1 MLRRLA
7 AAALLIVATAG
18 PAAARIITFTASAF
32 NGSYTTDAPGDS
44 PITGIQAVSAQFQLD
59 TSKGIDVFPIP
70 GYFFNGYGDGM
81 INSQL
86 GVSEPL
92 ANLALRDPGTT
103 VSIYGEYS
111 RYSALYGAVRLED
124 EQSDLIEFYNELGEY
139 TGYSLD
145 RLITRLILTYTG
157 TLSLI
162 DGRFIPDDPGAITG
176 VTIERERRTVL
187 SPFTPDVG
195 FTGETTITRLL
206 SASENFQINIDIPAD
221 EGPVD
226 APEPASLALLG
237 LGLAGVVAGR
247 RKRVTA
253 TTPQP

>member
-7 AAALLIVATAG
+7 AAALLMVATAG
-18 PAAARIITFTASAF
+18 PAAARIITFTASAS

-44 PITGIQAVSAQFQLD
+44 PITGIQAVSAQFQFD
-59 TSKGIDVFPIP
+59 TSKGTDVFPIP
-70 GYFFNGYGDGM
+70 GHAFNGDGDM

-92 ANLALRDPGTT
+92 ANLALRGPNATG
-103 VSIYGEYS
+103 SIYGEYS
-111 RYSALYGAVRLED
+111 RYSALYGTISLED
-124 EQSDLIEFYNELGEY
+124 FQYDLIEFYNELGEY
-139 TGYSLD
+139 AGYSLD
-145 RLITRLILTYTG
+145 QVINRLILTYTG

-187 SPFTPDVG
+187 SPFTPGVG
-195 FTGETTITRLL
+195 FTGEFALTRLL
-206 SASENFQINIDIPAD
+206 SASDNFQINIDIPAD

-247 RKRVTA
+247 RKRVGA
-253 TTPQP
+253 